1 MDNIAQLLKPR
12 PEDAYKNTF
21 GHALLIAGQKGM
33 AGASVLAAKACM
45 KSGCGMLSV
54 RVPECN
60 RIIVQISVPEAMVL
74 TDPSDDCFT
83 AAVETSKY
91 QAVGIG
97 PGLGQKK
104 ETVNALAQQLQKAGS
119 ALVLDADALN
129 IISTNPHLWQ
139 YVPQGTVITPHA
151 GELERLTGVKAST
164 PEQRAES
171 AAALAAEHSVVVVMK
186 GAPTRIITPDGKIFV
201 NTTGNQGMA
210 TAGAGDVLTGI
221 ILGLLAQ
228 GYDITSAARI
238 GVFIHGLA
246 GDIAAKK
253 KGIIGMTAGDIAESI
268 PLAWIE
274 INQKINQNLR

>member
-60 RIIVQISVPEAMVL
+60 RVIMQISVPEAMVL

-139 YVPQGTVITPHA
+139 YVPQKTIITPHA

-228 GYDITSAARI
+228 GYDSTSAARI

>member
-33 AGASVLAAKACM
+33 GGASVLAAKACM

-74 TDPSDDCFT
+74 TDPSNDCFT
-83 AAVETSKY
+83 TAVDASKY

-97 PGLGQKK
+97 PGLGQNK
-104 ETVNALAQQLQKAGS
+104 ETVNALEQQLQATGS

-129 IISTNPHLWQ
+129 IISANPHLWQ
-139 YVPQGTVITPHA
+139 HVPQGTVITPHA
-151 GELERLTGVKAST
+151 GELALLTGIKAST

-186 GAPTRIITPDGKIFV
+186 GAPTRIIAPDGTQYV

-210 TAGAGDVLTGI
+210 TAGSGDVLTGI

-228 GYDITSAARI
+228 GYDSISAAKI

-246 GDIAAKK
+246 GDIAAQSI
-253 KGIIGMTAGDIAESI
+253 GIIGMTAADIANSV
-268 PLAWIE
+268 PLAWM
-274 INQKINQNLR
+274 QASRNLR